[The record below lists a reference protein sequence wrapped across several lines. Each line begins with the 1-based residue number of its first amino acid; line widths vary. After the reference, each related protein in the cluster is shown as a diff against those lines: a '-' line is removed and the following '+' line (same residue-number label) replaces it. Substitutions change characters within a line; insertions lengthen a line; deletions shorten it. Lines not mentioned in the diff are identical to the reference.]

1 MKSTKHLLLIII
13 ALISLNVNAQEAVS
27 LTVNVETAGTLPEL
41 IPVSQKN
48 QITNLTLTGNLNGT
62 DIRYIR
68 EMAGCD
74 YMGNS
79 TEGKLS
85 VLDLSNIQI
94 VEGGEAYYW
103 SGVTNYYS
111 SLNSIGIFAF
121 RGCSGLTSVTIPN
134 SVTTIGN
141 SAFYDCTGL
150 TSVTIPNSVT
160 SIGDGAFDRCSGL
173 TSIAISNSVTTIGNK
188 AFSECA
194 SLKEY
199 IVSESNSS
207 YRSIEGVLF
216 NKDGTKLIA
225 YPHNKSNT
233 YTIPNSVTTIGNS
246 AFYGCSRLTSV
257 TFPNSLTKIEDWAF
271 YNCIGLTSV
280 NIPNSVTSIGVAAFY
295 LCSGLTSVNIPK
307 GVIAIEITAFRLC
320 YSLKEYIV
328 SEDHPSYRS
337 IEGVLFNKDG
347 TKLITFPNSKSKNY
361 TIPNSVNTIG
371 YEAFLGCGSLT
382 SVTFPNGVTRIEER
396 AFYNCIGLTS
406 VTFSN
411 SVISIGNSAFYGC
424 KGITSVNIPN
434 SVTSIGVAA
443 FSGCTGLTSINIPN
457 SVITIKSGTFL
468 DCTGLTS
475 VTFPNSLTT
484 IDNVAFMGC
493 KGLTSV
499 IFPNGVTRI
508 EERAF
513 LGCRGLTSITIPSS
527 MLAIVEWAFYYCEK
541 IKQIYCEGA
550 TPPKISSEIFINIF
564 NTCELYVPKG
574 AYSSY
579 RSDPYWGQ
587 FKNIIEQVTT
597 SISDIEANKTNV
609 YTENG
614 SIIVKGGKLGD
625 IIDIYSVSGSLLH
638 KIKITDDIVRISVA
652 PQSIYIVKAG
662 DKSFKIAL

>member
-27 LTVNVETAGTLPEL
+27 LTVNVETAGTLPDL
-41 IPVSQKN
+41 IPSSQKN

-85 VLDLSNIQI
+85 VLDLSKAQI

-150 TSVTIPNSVT
+150 TSVTIPNRVT
-160 SIGDGAFDRCSGL
+160 SIGDNAFDRCSGL

-347 TKLITFPNSKSKNY
+347 TKLIAYPNSKSNNY
-361 TIPNSVNTIG
+361 TIPNSVTTIG
-371 YEAFLGCGSLT
+371 YEAFFSCSILT
-382 SVTFPNGVTRIEER
+382 SVTFPNSLNTIENN
-396 AFYNCIGLTS
+396 AFYYCSGL
-406 VTFSN
+406 
-411 SVISIGNSAFYGC
+411 
-424 KGITSVNIPN
+424 TSVNIPN
-434 SVTSIGVAA
+434 SVTSIGNNA
-443 FSGCTGLTSINIPN
+443 FYYCKGLTSVTIPNSVTSIGDGAFNSCTGLTSVTIPNGVTTIRNCTFLSCTGLTSVTIPN
-457 SVITIKSGTFL
+457 SVITIENSAFSS
-468 DCTGLTS
+468 CTRLTS
-475 VTFPNSLTT
+475 VTFPNS
-484 IDNVAFMGC
+484 V
-493 KGLTSV
+493 TS
-499 IFPNGVTRI
+499 I
-508 EERAF
+508 EESAF
-513 LGCRGLTSITIPSS
+513 IACRGLTSVTIPSS
-527 MLAIVEWAFYYCEK
+527 MLAIVDRAFYHCEQ
-541 IKQIYCEGA
+541 IKQIYCEGT
-550 TPPKISSEIFINIF
+550 TPAKIYSDTFTNIYK
-564 NTCELYVPKG
+564 TCELYVPKG
-574 AYSSY
+574 AYSAY
-579 RSDPYWGQ
+579 RNDPGWGR
-587 FKNIIEQVTT
+587 FNNIIEQVAT
-597 SISDIEANKTNV
+597 SISDIEASNINV

-614 SIIVKGGKLGD
+614 YIVVKGGKLGD
-625 IIDIYSVSGSLLH
+625 TVDIYSVSGSLLH
-638 KIKITDDIVRISVA
+638 KIKITDNIVRINVA